1 MKGGRNIDG
10 DESGGHFPVP
20 AGCRHRNSVPPKLVF
35 DGGGDQN
42 CFWRKRLWN
51 QGFLR
56 GGKNRGRRGHREGSH
71 GSQEGRWRGLGLG
84 RARHP
89 HGCLV
94 VALLPCLG
102 YSGSF
107 RSADFLYNF
116 SGIFGALLMA
126 EKPEIQKQQ
135 KTGTGNWVH

>member
-1 MKGGRNIDG
+1 MEMIIR
-10 DESGGHFPVP
+10 GHFPVP
-20 AGCRHRNSVPPKLVF
+20 AGCRHRNFVPPKLVF
-35 DGGGDQN
+35 DGGGDRN
-42 CFWRKRLWN
+42 CFWRKGVWN

-56 GGKNRGRRGHREGSH
+56 GGKNRGQRGHRGDPPV
-71 GSQEGRWRGLGLG
+71 SQEGRCRGLGMG

-89 HGCLV
+89 PGCLV

-116 SGIFGALLMA
+116 SGIIGHFNYWKNL
-126 EKPEIQKQQ
+126 KYKNSKKQELA
-135 KTGTGNWVH
+135 TGCTELIG